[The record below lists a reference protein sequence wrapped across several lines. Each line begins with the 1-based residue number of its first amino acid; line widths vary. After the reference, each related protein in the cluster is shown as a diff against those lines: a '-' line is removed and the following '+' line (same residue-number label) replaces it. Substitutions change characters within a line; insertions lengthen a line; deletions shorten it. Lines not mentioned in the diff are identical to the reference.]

1 MFKRKGVASPSRKE
15 IIEKVRTILVN
26 QLHASL
32 EEITMGASL
41 VKDLRADELDS
52 VEIPMV
58 IEKEFDI
65 EIPDED
71 TDKLFAEE
79 GTVGSLIDY
88 VEKRLTAKV

>member
-71 TDKLFAEE
+71 AGQLATVKDVVNYVIRKLANQ
-79 GTVGSLIDY
+79 S
-88 VEKRLTAKV
+88 